1 MTKKFVAVLNKK
13 IEPGRAINA
22 LGHMTIGLLSQLS
35 EDESQAINYQDQ
47 DGGAHIGS
55 KLPFIILKAKNSNKI
70 STLRHQLI
78 EKNIPFASFNN
89 CMIEKSWE
97 EQIEISSRTSE
108 EDLEYFGVC
117 MYGDK
122 DVLDE
127 LTKKFSLF

>member
-1 MTKKFVAVLNKK
+1 MQKKFVAVLNKK
-13 IEPGRAINA
+13 IEAGRAINA

-35 EDESQAINYQDQ
+35 TQEAQAINYQDK

-70 STLRHQLI
+70 STLRQQLI
-78 EKNIPFASFNN
+78 EQNIPFASFNN

-97 EQIEISSRTSE
+97 DQIEISSQTSE
-108 EDLEYFGVC
+108 KDLEYFGIC

-122 DVLDE
+122 AVLDQ

>member
-1 MTKKFVAVLNKK
+1 MQKKFVAVLNKK
-13 IEPGRAINA
+13 IEAGRAINA

-35 EDESQAINYQDQ
+35 TQEAQAINYQDK

-70 STLRHQLI
+70 STLRQQLI
-78 EKNIPFASFNN
+78 EQNIPFASFNN

-97 EQIEISSRTSE
+97 DQIDISSQTSE
-108 EDLEYFGVC
+108 KDLEYFGVC

-122 DVLDE
+122 AVLDQ

>member
-13 IEPGRAINA
+13 IETGRAINA

-35 EDESQAINYQDQ
+35 TNESQAINYQDK

-70 STLRHQLI
+70 STLRQQLI

-89 CMIEKSWE
+89 CMIAKSWS
-97 EQIEISSRTSE
+97 EQVDISKNTPE
-108 EDLEYFGVC
+108 QDLEYFGVC

-122 DVLDE
+122 ETLDE
-127 LTKKFSLF
+127 VTKKFSLF

>member
-1 MTKKFVAVLNKK
+1 MQKKFVAVLNKK
-13 IEPGRAINA
+13 IESGRAINA

-35 EDESQAINYQDQ
+35 TQEAQAINYQDK

-70 STLRHQLI
+70 STLRQQLI
-78 EKNIPFASFNN
+78 EQNIPFASFNN

-97 EQIEISSRTSE
+97 DQIEVSSQTSE
-108 EDLEYFGVC
+108 KDLEYFGVC

-122 DVLDE
+122 A
-127 LTKKFSLF
+127 SRPIN

>member
-35 EDESQAINYQDQ
+35 ADEAQAINYQDQ
-47 DGGAHIGS
+47 DGGAPIGS

-70 STLRHQLI
+70 STLRQQLI

-89 CMIEKSWE
+89 CMIAKSWS
-97 EQIEISSRTSE
+97 EQVEISKKTPE
-108 EDLEYFGVC
+108 QDLEYFGVC
-117 MYGDK
+117 MHGDK
-122 DVLDE
+122 DVLDQ

>member
-13 IEPGRAINA
+13 IETGRAINA

-35 EDESQAINYQDQ
+35 TEEAQAINYQDK

-70 STLRHQLI
+70 STLRQQLI

-89 CMIEKSWE
+89 CMIAKSWS
-97 EQIEISSRTSE
+97 EQVDISKNTPE
-108 EDLEYFGVC
+108 QDLEYFGVC

-122 DVLDE
+122 ETLDE